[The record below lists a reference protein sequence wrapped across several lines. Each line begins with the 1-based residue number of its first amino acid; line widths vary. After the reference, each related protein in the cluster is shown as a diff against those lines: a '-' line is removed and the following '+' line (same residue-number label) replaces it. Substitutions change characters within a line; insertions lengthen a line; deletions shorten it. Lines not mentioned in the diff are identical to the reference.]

1 MGNAL
6 IKRSFD
12 IAAAIVLLIMAL
24 PAFFVIALFM
34 KATSPGPLLFRQK
47 RLGLNGRVFL
57 MNKFRKFPTA
67 WGNKGPNVTLQ
78 NDSRMTKVGHFLERT
93 KLDELPQLW
102 NILIGEMS
110 FVGPRPES
118 LAFSHLFKDGFEQ
131 VLNYKPGIFGPN
143 QTEYR
148 NESGMYPEG
157 IDPTL
162 YYEKELF
169 PAKAKNDLRYFKKS
183 TFLGDIKWILH
194 GTIVLVFSAI
204 IWRKSMRTSLVLLC
218 WDIGCV
224 LIAWMFTHWFKY
236 LFLNPAV
243 IKPQVVDI
251 FQFGLLAAPVLLV
264 AVFGLTRVY
273 RHPARFFSSTDA
285 YRLLA
290 ANCLVWMLLAVAL
303 RLAVTS
309 TSSLILS
316 ASCIISIA
324 IMYIP
329 RVAYQQVFRRLDSHK
344 RIKQVSSRKR
354 IAVCGV
360 DTRSVG
366 LCKLLEE
373 GFEKAELVGIISDDS
388 NHLRREIHGI
398 EVIGLW
404 TDLDILVARYKIEQL
419 WIGTTLK
426 PHILREFEMWC
437 LEYNITLV
445 KLDKL
450 EGFSSLIEQEQ
461 NMSSGPSQAKTIQPE
476 HSPSEIAV

>member
-24 PAFFVIALFM
+24 PAFFVIALVM

-224 LIAWMFTHWFKY
+224 LIAWMFTHWF
-236 LFLNPAV
+236 L
-243 IKPQVVDI
+243 
-251 FQFGLLAAPVLLV
+251 
-264 AVFGLTRVY
+264 
-273 RHPARFFSSTDA
+273 
-285 YRLLA
+285 
-290 ANCLVWMLLAVAL
+290 
-303 RLAVTS
+303 
-309 TSSLILS
+309 SLI
-316 ASCIISIA
+316 
-324 IMYIP
+324 
-329 RVAYQQVFRRLDSHK
+329 
-344 RIKQVSSRKR
+344 
-354 IAVCGV
+354 
-360 DTRSVG
+360 
-366 LCKLLEE
+366 
-373 GFEKAELVGIISDDS
+373 
-388 NHLRREIHGI
+388 
-398 EVIGLW
+398 
-404 TDLDILVARYKIEQL
+404 
-419 WIGTTLK
+419 
-426 PHILREFEMWC
+426 HI
-437 LEYNITLV
+437 
-445 KLDKL
+445 
-450 EGFSSLIEQEQ
+450 
-461 NMSSGPSQAKTIQPE
+461 
-476 HSPSEIAV
+476 

>member
-78 NDSRMTKVGHFLERT
+78 NDSRMTKVGHILERT

-143 QTEYR
+143 QAEYR

-183 TFLGDIKWILH
+183 TFLGDIKWILY

-243 IKPQVVDI
+243 IKPQVADI

-303 RLAVTS
+303 RQAVTS

-316 ASCIISIA
+316 ASCMVSIA
-324 IMYIP
+324 IMCIP
-329 RVAYQQVFRRLDSHK
+329 RVVYQQAFRRID
-344 RIKQVSSRKR
+344 SRKRVKRAGDRTR

-360 DTRSVG
+360 DTKSVG
-366 LCKLLEE
+366 LCRLLED
-373 GFEKAELVGIISDDS
+373 GFEKADLVGIISDDS

-404 TDLDILVARYKIEQL
+404 TDLDVLVARYKIEQL
-419 WIGTTLK
+419 WVGTILR
-426 PHILREFEMWC
+426 PHILHEFNAWC
-437 LEYNITLV
+437 VKNNVTLV
-445 KLDKL
+445 KLDQMY
-450 EGFSSLIEQEQ
+450 GFSSLIGQEQ
-461 NMSSGPSQAKTIQPE
+461 KIFFERPRSKETQPE
-476 HSPSEIAV
+476 HRPSEIAV